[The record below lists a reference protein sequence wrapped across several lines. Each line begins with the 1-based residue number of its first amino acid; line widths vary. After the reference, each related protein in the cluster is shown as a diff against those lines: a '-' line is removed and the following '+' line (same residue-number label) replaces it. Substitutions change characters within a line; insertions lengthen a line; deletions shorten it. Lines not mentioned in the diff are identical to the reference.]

1 MLSDLFIVL
10 ALALRRGSALRQPH
24 ESILPVPQCL
34 HVALLVVSADFCCES
49 RLIGEVGG
57 RPVVLKAE
65 PVAARGVLVAQV
77 ADAQA
82 PLLVPGEAICEG
94 LERVP
99 TMHGAL
105 SHGGGSFL
113 LRKLDLGLRR

>member
-1 MLSDLFIVL
+1 M
-10 ALALRRGSALRQPH
+10 
-24 ESILPVPQCL
+24 
-34 HVALLVVSADFCCES
+34 ALLVVSAADVWCES

-65 PVAARGVLVAQV
+65 PVAAGGVLVAQV

-82 PLLVPGEAICEG
+82 PLLVPGQAICEG

-105 SHGGGSFL
+105 SHGGWSL
-113 LRKLDLGLRR
+113 LLCELDLGLRR